1 MVKGRRQQHL
11 LLADEDLL
19 SFVGQGDS
27 DAFTIL
33 YDRYGRAAFSL
44 AYRVMGERQAAEDL
58 VQDAFLKLWRSATSY
73 RPERGSVRNWL
84 LSIVRNR
91 GIDQIRSQ
99 ASRRRT
105 QEKIEASAP
114 RSQPSEAFAET
125 WGNSQRDR
133 VRVALRTLPPEQLKV
148 LELAYFS
155 GYTHVQVSELLD
167 VPLGT
172 MKGRMRLGLKKMRDY
187 FEHPKLTGRKEA
199 RPGDK
204 EHVLS
209 HHGREDAW
217 LPSMEYEDAQVF
229 AASERVLKN
238 ETLSETFSRDALARL
253 ESSPKCAPQ
262 KRLSGRTSLSAGKDL
277 IS

>member
-19 SFVGQGDS
+19 SFLGQGDS
-27 DAFTIL
+27 EAFTIL

-73 RPERGSVRNWL
+73 RPERSSVRTWL

-91 GIDQIRSQ
+91 GIDQLRSH

-105 QEKIEASAP
+105 QDRIEAFTP
-114 RSQPSEAFAET
+114 CSQPSEAFAET
-125 WGNSQRDR
+125 WRNSQRDR
-133 VRVALRTLPPEQLKV
+133 VRDALNTLPPEQLKV

-172 MKGRMRLGLKKMRDY
+172 IKGRMRLGLKKMRVY
-187 FEHPKLTGRKEA
+187 FDHPKLTRRKEA

-217 LPSMEYEDAQVF
+217 LPSMEYEDAQEF
-229 AASERVLKN
+229 AAV
-238 ETLSETFSRDALARL
+238 
-253 ESSPKCAPQ
+253 
-262 KRLSGRTSLSAGKDL
+262 RTSES
-277 IS
+277 

>member
-27 DAFTIL
+27 EAFTIL

-73 RPERGSVRNWL
+73 RPERSSVRTWL

-91 GIDQIRSQ
+91 GIDQLRAH

-105 QEKIEASAP
+105 QDRIEAFVP

-125 WGNSQRDR
+125 WRNSQRDR
-133 VRVALRTLPPEQLKV
+133 VRDALNTLPPEQLKV
-148 LELAYFS
+148 LELAYLS

-172 MKGRMRLGLKKMRDY
+172 IKGRMRLGLKKMRVY
-187 FEHPKLTGRKEA
+187 FDHPKLTRRKET

-229 AASERVLKN
+229 AAV
-238 ETLSETFSRDALARL
+238 
-253 ESSPKCAPQ
+253 
-262 KRLSGRTSLSAGKDL
+262 RTSES
-277 IS
+277 

>member
-1 MVKGRRQQHL
+1 MVRGRRGQHL
-11 LLADEDLL
+11 LLADENLI

-27 DAFTIL
+27 EAFTIL
-33 YDRYGRAAFSL
+33 YERYGRAAFSL

-73 RPERGSVRNWL
+73 RPARSSVRTWL

-91 GIDQIRSQ
+91 GIDQLRSH

-105 QEKIEASAP
+105 QDRIEAFAP

-125 WGNSQRDR
+125 WRNSQRDQ
-133 VRVALRTLPPEQLKV
+133 VREAMNTLPPEQLKV

-172 MKGRMRLGLKKMRDY
+172 IKGRMRLGLKKMRDY
-187 FEHPKLTGRKEA
+187 FDHPKLTRRKET

-209 HHGREDAW
+209 RHGREDAW

-229 AASERVLKN
+229 AAV
-238 ETLSETFSRDALARL
+238 
-253 ESSPKCAPQ
+253 
-262 KRLSGRTSLSAGKDL
+262 RTSES
-277 IS
+277 

>member
-1 MVKGRRQQHL
+1 MVNGRRQQHL

-27 DAFTIL
+27 EAFTIL

-73 RPERGSVRNWL
+73 RSERSGVGTWL
-84 LSIVRNR
+84 FSIVRNR
-91 GIDQIRSQ
+91 GIDQLRSH

-105 QEKIEASAP
+105 QDRLEAFTP
-114 RSQPSEAFAET
+114 RSQPSEASAET
-125 WGNSQRDR
+125 WRNSQRDR
-133 VRVALRTLPPEQLKV
+133 VRDALNTLPPEQLKV

-172 MKGRMRLGLKKMRDY
+172 IKGRMRLGLKKMRVY
-187 FEHPKLTGRKEA
+187 FDHPKLTRRREA

-229 AASERVLKN
+229 AAV
-238 ETLSETFSRDALARL
+238 
-253 ESSPKCAPQ
+253 
-262 KRLSGRTSLSAGKDL
+262 RTSES
-277 IS
+277 

>member
-1 MVKGRRQQHL
+1 MVRGRRRQHQFL
-11 LLADEDLL
+11 PDEDLI
-19 SFVGQGDS
+19 SFVGQGDAE
-27 DAFTIL
+27 AFTTL
-33 YDRYGRAAFSL
+33 YDRHSHAAFSL

-58 VQDAFLKLWRSATSY
+58 AQDAFLKLWRSATSY
-73 RPERGSVRNWL
+73 RRERGSVRTWL

-91 GIDQIRSQ
+91 DIDQLRAQ
-99 ASRRRT
+99 ASRWRT
-105 QEKIEASAP
+105 QDRIEASAP

-125 WGNSQRDR
+125 WRNSQRDQ
-133 VRVALRTLPPEQLKV
+133 VRDALNTLSPPQLKV
-148 LELAYFS
+148 LELTYFS

-187 FEHPKLTGRKEA
+187 FEHPKLTRRKEA

-217 LPSMEYEDAQVF
+217 LPSMEYEDAQVV
-229 AASERVLKN
+229 AAV
-238 ETLSETFSRDALARL
+238 
-253 ESSPKCAPQ
+253 
-262 KRLSGRTSLSAGKDL
+262 RTSES
-277 IS
+277 

>member
-27 DAFTIL
+27 EAFTIL

-73 RPERGSVRNWL
+73 RPERGSVRTWL

-91 GIDQIRSQ
+91 SIDQLRSH
-99 ASRRRT
+99 ASRRRM
-105 QEKIEASAP
+105 QDRIEASAP

-125 WGNSQRDR
+125 WRNSQRDR
-133 VRVALRTLPPEQLKV
+133 VRDALNTLPPEQLKV

-155 GYTHVQVSELLD
+155 GYTHAQVSELLD
-167 VPLGT
+167 VKLGT
-172 MKGRMRLGLKKMRDY
+172 IKGRMRLGLKKMRDY
-187 FEHPKLTGRKEA
+187 FDHPKLTRRKET

-209 HHGREDAW
+209 RHGREDAW
-217 LPSMEYEDAQVF
+217 LPSMEYEDAQVV
-229 AASERVLKN
+229 AAV
-238 ETLSETFSRDALARL
+238 
-253 ESSPKCAPQ
+253 
-262 KRLSGRTSLSAGKDL
+262 RTSEF
-277 IS
+277 